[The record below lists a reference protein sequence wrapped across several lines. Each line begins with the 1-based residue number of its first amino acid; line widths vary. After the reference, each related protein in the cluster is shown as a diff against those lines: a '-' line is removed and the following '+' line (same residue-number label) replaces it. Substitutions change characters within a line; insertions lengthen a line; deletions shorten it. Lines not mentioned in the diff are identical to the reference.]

1 MNPYITPL
9 FTAVISMIAALIS
22 YFNYRLNKTLN
33 IKNQLFNEKLKK
45 YIELSRK
52 LAELIELLQILG
64 PNANR
69 VFSKTNHKSVVEEQM
84 EKLKAVQQSIEYMI
98 IESYMLVPENI
109 IRLMINFAENQN
121 IGLPDDL
128 SQIDTQAYWDRNFEI
143 REKAENLISAFREDL
158 NVDKLSINL
167 TKRN

>member
-1 MNPYITPL
+1 
-9 FTAVISMIAALIS
+9 
-22 YFNYRLNKTLN
+22 
-33 IKNQLFNEKLKK
+33 
-45 YIELSRK
+45 
-52 LAELIELLQILG
+52 
-64 PNANR
+64 
-69 VFSKTNHKSVVEEQM
+69 
-84 EKLKAVQQSIEYMI
+84 
-98 IESYMLVPENI
+98 MLVPENI

-167 TKRN
+167 TKRS